1 MTDLPFSLD
10 REIVIRATRA
20 TVFRYFTDTERF
32 AAWWG
37 AGSRIDPRVGGEV
50 FIQYP
55 GGFTAQGTIT
65 ELTPPSRIVFT
76 YGYDRPDPPI
86 PIDGSRVTITV
97 EEVAGG
103 TRVVLHHDV
112 ATAAIRDAHRRG
124 WRYQMSIFGDVVSR
138 DQHAAAPA
146 LVERWLGAWS
156 SSDTAARLTTL
167 RDICTPDVEFR
178 DKWGYTQ
185 GLDDLADHIDAAR
198 MHLPAALV
206 ADAPAEHAHGVA
218 LVRWHAMKDGATEP
232 AARGTTVFDLAPDG
246 RIARATGLW
255 S

>member
-1 MTDLPFSLD
+1 MSDDLPFSLD
-10 REIVIRATRA
+10 REIGIRATRA

-37 AGSRIDPRVGGEV
+37 AGSRIEPRVGGEV

-55 GGFTAQGTIT
+55 GNLTAQGTIL
-65 ELTPPSRIVFT
+65 EITPPSRIVFT

-86 PIDGSRVTITV
+86 PVGGSRVTITV
-97 EEVAGG
+97 EEVPGG

-112 ATAAIRDAHRRG
+112 ATAAVRDAHRRG

-138 DQHAAAPA
+138 EQHAGAPA
-146 LVERWLGAWS
+146 TIERWLAAWNTP
-156 SSDTAARLTTL
+156 DAAALAA
-167 RDICTPDVEFR
+167 ICTPDVEYR
-178 DKWGYTQ
+178 DRWGYTQ
-185 GLDDLADHIDAAR
+185 GVDDLADHIAAAR
-198 MHLPAALV
+198 MHLPATLV

-218 LVRWHAMKDGATEP
+218 LLRWRAMKDGATEP